1 MITRRD
7 VVHYTGL
14 ALGAAVLLPRLSLSA
29 LAQSAD
35 TAGLMQ
41 PGPLGDVWQGPEDAK
56 VTIIEYAS
64 MTCSH
69 CAHFH
74 AVTYPVLKER
84 YIDTGKV
91 RFTLREFPLDPLA
104 TAAFMLARC
113 DGNEKYYP
121 ITDLFFDQQKNWAF
135 VQPPEKPV
143 DAMEQLLRQAGFS
156 KEKFE
161 SCLKDQKVYTAVN
174 GVKARGLDTFK
185 VESTPTFFI
194 NGQKFSGA
202 MTIDEM
208 EKVIKPIIGS

>member
-7 VVHYTGL
+7 ALKTTGL
-14 ALGAAVLLPRLSLSA
+14 ALGAALLMPRLVADA

-35 TAGLMQ
+35 TAALLQ
-41 PGPLGDVWQGPEDAK
+41 PGPLGDVWLGPADAK
-56 VTIIEYAS
+56 CTIIEYAS
-64 MTCSH
+64 LTCSH

-74 AVTYPVLKER
+74 KETYPVLKER

-91 RFTLREFPLDPLA
+91 RFTLREFPLDPLS

-121 ITDLFFDQQKNWAF
+121 ISDLLFDQQQNWAF
-135 VQPPEKPV
+135 VRKPQSPV
-143 DAMEQLLRQAGFS
+143 DALEQLVRQAGFS

-161 SCLKDQKVYTAVN
+161 ACLKDQKTYGAINAV
-174 GVKARGLDTFK
+174 KTRGLETFK

-194 NGQKFSGA
+194 NGTKYSGA
-202 MTIDEM
+202 LSIEEL
-208 EKVIKPIIGS
+208 EKIIKPIIGA

>member
-7 VVHYTGL
+7 ALKTTGL
-14 ALGAAVLLPRLSLSA
+14 ALGAAVLMPRLIAGA

-35 TAGLMQ
+35 TAALLQ
-41 PGPLGDVWQGPEDAK
+41 PGPLGDVWLGPADAK

-64 MTCSH
+64 LTCSH

-74 AVTYPVLKER
+74 KDTYPLLKER

-91 RFTLREFPLDPLA
+91 RFTLREFPLDPLS
-104 TAAFMLARC
+104 TAAFMLSRC

-121 ITDLFFDQQKNWAF
+121 ISDLLFDQQQNWAF
-135 VQPPEKPV
+135 VRKPQSPV
-143 DAMEQLLRQAGFS
+143 DALEQILRQAGFS

-161 SCLKDQKVYTAVN
+161 TCLKDQKTYGAINAV
-174 GVKARGLDTFK
+174 KTRGLETFK

-194 NGQKFSGA
+194 NGTKYSGA
-202 MTIDEM
+202 LSIEEL
-208 EKVIKPIIGS
+208 EKIIKPILGA

>member
-1 MITRRD
+1 MLTRREALTL
-7 VVHYTGL
+7 TGS
-14 ALGAAVLLPRLSLSA
+14 ALGAALLAPALPLSA
-29 LAQSAD
+29 LAQGPVVD
-35 TAGLMQ
+35 GLMQ
-41 PGPLGDVWQGPEDAK
+41 PGPLGDVWLGPDNARC
-56 VTIIEYAS
+56 TIIEYAS

-74 AVTYPVLKER
+74 ATTWPVLKER

-113 DGNEKYYP
+113 DGGAKYYP
-121 ITDLFFDQQKNWAF
+121 ITDLLFDQQQNWAF
-135 VQPPEKPV
+135 VHKPQSPV

-161 SCLKDQKVYTAVN
+161 ACLKDQKTYAAINAV
-174 GVKARGLDTFK
+174 KTRGLDTLK

-194 NGQKFSGA
+194 NGEKRAGA
-202 MTIDEM
+202 LSIEDM
-208 EKVIKPIIGS
+208 EKIIKPILGA